1 MGRRTV
7 LLGVALAGLLTVT
20 GCTPPGLPPPI
31 TPSGPS
37 VTPGAPPPAGTVVVG
52 LDGSNGPIPGFNPY
66 SIADFSPGSQ
76 AAASLVLPSAFVISP
91 DGTQELDTDVVDAA
105 EVTST
110 DPFIV
115 TYTLDRKASW
125 SDGTPVTAE
134 DFSYLRDQLLV
145 QPGTVNPAGYQ
156 LIDQIRSRNAG
167 KTVEVQFSQP
177 FSDWPTLFS
186 PLLPSHLMKDFPGG
200 WGAALTADI
209 PISANRYRMTSYDP
223 VTGQI
228 ALARN
233 DKYWATQ
240 PGPAAVVLRLGDPSD
255 LLAAFGRADVQAL
268 WFAPDGPMAGA
279 LEEAVPQDRRVTI
292 PAGASVQLVFN
303 AVGGPAADRD
313 VRTAIAAG
321 INQAAV
327 SIDLT
332 DGWLAG
338 GRAVRS
344 QVQLPSQVSPGQ
356 ESNGPVS
363 NEPVRPP
370 IATGD
375 PAVAQAALTAAGY
388 TRIGLY
394 ATRAGQVLRMTLG
407 YPSSD
412 PRLAAAARTVQRQLG
427 SIGVEVDLLPDSLPD
442 LVDTR
447 MADGTV
453 DLALVSVPRG
463 ISDAA
468 SAASGFGC
476 PIDSPL
482 GIGSTATT
490 GATTGGTTTGSPI
503 ATEPSPPSTPAT
515 APSTQPRAGAGEAA
529 APRTGNLSGY
539 CEPSVQRDL
548 AAAISGRVPVDVVDG
563 RLWTDLPVFPLLQQ
577 SSVFA
582 VSESL
587 RSVLG
592 APHPGWTWTGP
603 LSGLS
608 GWPV

>member
-1 MGRRTV
+1 MRRDGVGIRRRTV

-31 TPSGPS
+31 TPSGPPA
-37 VTPGAPPPAGTVVVG
+37 TPGAPPAAGTVIVG
-52 LDGSNGPIPGFNPY
+52 LDGSSGPIPGFNPY
-66 SIADFSPGSQ
+66 SIADFTPGSQ
-76 AAASLVLPSAFVISP
+76 AAASLVLPSTFVIAA
-91 DGTQELDTDVVDAA
+91 DGTQQLDTDVVDAA

-110 DPFIV
+110 EPFVV
-115 TYTLDRKASW
+115 TYTLDREASW

-134 DFSYLRDQLLV
+134 DFGYLRDQLLV
-145 QPGTVNPAGYQ
+145 QPGTVKPAGYR

-177 FSDWPTLFS
+177 FPDWPTLFS

-200 WGAALTADI
+200 WGAALTAEI
-209 PISANRYRMTSYDP
+209 PISANHYRMTSYDP

-233 DKYWATQ
+233 DKYWASQ
-240 PGPAAVVLRLGDPSD
+240 PGPAAVVLRLGDPPD
-255 LLAAFGRADVQAL
+255 LLAAFVRGDVQAL
-268 WFAPDGPMAGA
+268 WFAPDGAMAGA
-279 LEEAVPQDRRVTI
+279 LEEAVPQDRRVTV
-292 PAGASVQLVFN
+292 PTGASVQLVFN
-303 AVGGPAADRD
+303 AAGGPTADREM
-313 VRTAIAAG
+313 RTAIAAG

-338 GRAVRS
+338 GRAVTS
-344 QVQLPSQVSPGQ
+344 QVQLPSQVSP
-356 ESNGPVS
+356 EPVS
-363 NEPVRPP
+363 SEPGRPP

-388 TRIGLY
+388 TRSGLY
-394 ATRAGQVLRMTLG
+394 ATRDGQVLRMTLG
-407 YPSSD
+407 YPSGD
-412 PRLAAAARTVQRQLG
+412 PRLTAAAGTIQRQLG
-427 SIGVEVDLLPDSLPD
+427 SIGIEVDLLPDSAPD
-442 LVDTR
+442 LVDVRIAT
-447 MADGTV
+447 GTV
-453 DLALVSVPRG
+453 DLALISVPRG

-468 SAASGFGC
+468 SAASQFGC
-476 PIDSPL
+476 PVDTTPSPE
-482 GIGSTATT
+482 
-490 GATTGGTTTGSPI
+490 PPP
-503 ATEPSPPSTPAT
+503 EPSLIPESPVPSTSAAVPTTPVDPGAVDPAT
-515 APSTQPRAGAGEAA
+515 GEAA

-539 CEPSVQRDL
+539 CEPAVQLNL
-548 AAAISGRVPVDVVDG
+548 AAAVSGGVPVDVVDG
-563 RLWTDLPVFPLLQQ
+563 RLWKDLPVFPLLQQ

-587 RSVLG
+587 RSVLD
-592 APHPGWTWTGP
+592 APHQGWAWTGP